1 MPAIVRQ
8 TMSRTLARDLLSNI
22 QNSSDEY
29 YIGIGKCDTFNQAD
43 SVIDPVDCLRE
54 EREFRNN
61 LQSIKKV
68 EGSTMVARRV
78 NWSSGSTYAG
88 WDDSVKSDIDENWT
102 PFYVLNDAKEVYVCI
117 SPADAVSTV
126 EPNWGLHAPMSP
138 ETDPNAPM
146 YNVREWWKP
155 FITSDGYVWKF
166 LYTLTPERIF
176 QFLSSNHIPVQ
187 KAEIDLPSG
196 DSIEDLQIT
205 VRDTAIPGE
214 IIRTR
219 LVTAG
224 TGYSQSSPPTVN
236 IHGDGNGATAVAV
249 IDENGN
255 LVKVEMSNY
264 GSGYTY
270 ASFEIIGGSTP
281 SVVEPVI
288 TSKKGLGFDPV
299 DDLKTSSVMIN
310 TKPDGTVNDTFIV
323 DNTFRQMGLIKNP
336 LSLDLDAEGDPIP
349 YINTSDKVLPSI
361 TLVGTSTFTKGTL
374 ITGTTS
380 GAKAYVDDS
389 IGNEIYYHQNLSTG
403 FEPFLIG
410 ENGNSGEGISN
421 EGASEYGVV
430 VSVTL
435 ENAIDRFSGEVLYI
449 ENRSRIRRH
458 EEQKE
463 DIKIVITV

>member
-8 TMSRTLARDLLSNI
+8 TMSRTLARDLLTDI
-22 QNSSDEY
+22 QNSSNEY
-29 YIGIGKCDTFNQAD
+29 YIGIGKCDTFNQSD

-61 LQSIKKV
+61 LQSVKKV
-68 EGSTMVARRV
+68 EGSTVVARRV
-78 NWSSGSTYAG
+78 NWSSGSAYAG
-88 WDDSVKSDIDENWT
+88 WDDSVKSDIDGDWT
-102 PFYVLNDAKEVYVCI
+102 PFYVLNDAKEVYVCL

-155 FITSDGYVWKF
+155 FTTSDGYIWKF

-187 KAEIDLPSG
+187 KAEINLPSG

-205 VRDTAIPGE
+205 VRDNAIPGE

-236 IHGDGNGATAVAV
+236 IHGDGNGATAEAV
-249 IDENGN
+249 IDESGN
-255 LVKVEMSNY
+255 LVKVKMTNY

-270 ASFEIIGGSTP
+270 ASFEIVNGSTP

-288 TSKKGLGFDPV
+288 TSKTGLGFDPV
-299 DDLKTSSVMIN
+299 DDLKTSSIMIN
-310 TKPDGTVNDTFIV
+310 AKPDGTVDDTFIV
-323 DNTFRQMGLIKNP
+323 NNTFRQIGLIKNP
-336 LSLDLDAEGDPIP
+336 TQTDGVTP
-349 YINTSDKVLPSI
+349 YTNVSDKILPSM
-361 TLVGTSTFTKGTL
+361 TLEGTSVFTKGKL
-374 ITGTTS
+374 ITGATS
-380 GAKAYVDDS
+380 GAKAYVNDS
-389 IGNEIYYHQNLSTG
+389 VGNEVYYHQNLSTG
-403 FEPFLIG
+403 FEPFQPG
-410 ENGNSGEGISN
+410 QNGNSGEGITDEST
-421 EGASEYGVV
+421 SEVGVI
-430 VSVTL
+430 VSITL
-435 ENAIDRFSGEVLYI
+435 ENAIDRFSGDVLYI